1 MKRTKKKRT
10 KKRTVTRMS
19 SVNLY
24 HISLETQNLYDQL
37 LDSIDEETGEVDI
50 DIASALEVKKEEFTA
65 AAISYATV
73 IRMLN
78 ARKAEAEAEIE
89 RLTAIK
95 GKLGQ
100 IADRMKN
107 TLSMT
112 CQGLGFEKINGLTA
126 TISFRKSEQT
136 IIDNAEM
143 IPSEFVKEKVTY
155 TPDKTAIK
163 NAIKAGQ
170 DVPGVHVETV
180 NNIQIK

>member
-1 MKRTKKKRT
+1 MTEWSQKNKQ
-10 KKRTVTRMS
+10 RTVTRMS
-19 SVNLY
+19 SINLY
-24 HISLETQNLYDQL
+24 HISLETQNLYDRL

-50 DIASALEVKKEEFTA
+50 DLVSALEVKKEEFA
-65 AAISYATV
+65 SAAINYATV

-95 GKLGQ
+95 SKLGQ

-107 TLSMT
+107 TLAIT

-126 TISFRKSEQT
+126 AISFRKSEQT
-136 IIDNAEM
+136 IIDNAELL
-143 IPSEFVKEKVTY
+143 PSEFVKEKVTY

-170 DVPGVHVETV
+170 DVPGAHVETV

>member
-1 MKRTKKKRT
+1 
-10 KKRTVTRMS
+10 MS

-24 HISLETQNLYDQL
+24 HISLETQNLYDRL

-50 DIASALEVKKEEFTA
+50 DLVSALEVKKEEFA
-65 AAISYATV
+65 SAAINYATV
-73 IRMLN
+73 IRMIN
-78 ARKAEAEAEIE
+78 ARKTEAEAEIE

-95 GKLGQ
+95 SKLGQ
-100 IADRMKN
+100 IVDRMTN
-107 TLSMT
+107 TLSTT
-112 CQGLGFEKINGLTA
+112 CQSLGFGKINGLTA
-126 TISFRKSEQT
+126 AISFRKSEQT

-170 DVPGVHVETV
+170 DVPGAHVETV